1 MRADAKA
8 KDTRNKKNHVV
19 EWTKSLIMA
28 LVLFFLI
35 RTFLVQTYVITSGS
49 MERTL
54 LEGDMLVVNR
64 LAIGPRIPGTQIRI
78 PGYSTP
84 RRGDVLVF
92 DPHHEV
98 DMMLVKRLLG
108 LPGDT
113 LEMRNAALLLNH
125 ERLDEPYLNGVRRQ
139 DDRSPDMA
147 WQLDHLVAGVD
158 RDRYVPSRH
167 DWGPIVVPD
176 GYYFMLGDNRDESL
190 DSRYWGLLEA
200 WRIEG
205 RVLFKY
211 FSYNRGSY
219 RSFPALR
226 EIRWGRIGRGLSSGD

>member
-1 MRADAKA
+1 MSAEAKE
-8 KDTRNKKNHVV
+8 KDKEKKKNPAV
-19 EWTKSLIMA
+19 EWTKSIVMA
-28 LVLFFLI
+28 LALFFVI
-35 RTFLVQTYVITSGS
+35 RTFLVQTYVITSGA

-54 LEGDMLVVNR
+54 LVGDMLVVNR
-64 LAIGPRIPGTQIRI
+64 LAIGSRIPGTQIRI
-78 PGYSTP
+78 PGYSRP
-84 RRGDVLVF
+84 HRGDVLVF

-98 DMMLVKRLLG
+98 DMMLVKRLIG

-113 LEMRNAALLLNH
+113 LEMRNAALFLND
-125 ERLDEPYLNGVRRQ
+125 EPVDEPYLNAVRRQ

-147 WQLDHLVAGVD
+147 WQLEHLVASVD
-158 RDRYVPSRH
+158 RDSYLPSRH
-167 DWGPIVVPD
+167 DWGPIVVPE
-176 GYYFMLGDNRDESL
+176 GHYFMLGDNRDQSL

>member
-8 KDTRNKKNHVV
+8 KDTLNKKNHAV

-49 MERTL
+49 MKSTL

-64 LAIGPRIPGTQIRI
+64 LAIGSRIPGTQIRI

-98 DMMLVKRLLG
+98 DMMLVKRLMG

-113 LEMRNAALLLNH
+113 LEMRNAALFLNH
-125 ERLDEPYLNGVRRQ
+125 ERLDEPYLNDVRRQ

-147 WQLDHLVAGVD
+147 WQLEHLVAGVD
-158 RDRYVPSRH
+158 RGTYVPSRH
-167 DWGPIVVPD
+167 DWGPIVVSD
-176 GYYFMLGDNRDESL
+176 GYYFMLGDNRDQSL

-226 EIRWGRIGRGLSSGD
+226 EIRWGRIGRGLGNGG

>member
-1 MRADAKA
+1 MQADAKA
-8 KDTRNKKNHVV
+8 KDKPKEKNSAV
-19 EWTKSLIMA
+19 ERTKSIVMA
-28 LVLFFLI
+28 LALFFFI

-49 MERTL
+49 MEHTL
-54 LEGDMLVVNR
+54 LVGDMLVVNR
-64 LAIGPRIPGTQIRI
+64 LAIGSRIPGTQIRI
-78 PGYSTP
+78 PGYSKP

-98 DMMLVKRLLG
+98 DMKLVKRLMG

-113 LEMRNAALLLNH
+113 LEMRNGALFLND
-125 ERLDEPYLNGVRRQ
+125 ERLDEPYLNDARRR

-147 WQLDHLVAGVD
+147 WQREYLVAGVD
-158 RDRYVPSRH
+158 RDSYVPSRH

-200 WRIEG
+200 WRLEG

-226 EIRWGRIGRGLSSGD
+226 EIRWGRIGKGLSHGD

>member
-1 MRADAKA
+1 LPSDQHEKDEAK
-8 KDTRNKKNHVV
+8 KKNPAAD
-19 EWTKSLIMA
+19 WTKSILMA
-28 LVLFFLI
+28 LALFFVI

-54 LEGDMLVVNR
+54 LVGDMLVVNR
-64 LAIGPRIPGTQIRI
+64 LAIGSRIPGTQIRI

-98 DMMLVKRLLG
+98 DMMLVKRLIG

-113 LEMRNAALLLNH
+113 LEMRNAALFLND
-125 ERLDEPYLNGVRRQ
+125 EPLDEPYLNDVRRR

-147 WQLDHLVAGVD
+147 WQREYLVASVD
-158 RDRYVPSRH
+158 PDTYEPSRH

-200 WRIEG
+200 WRLEG

-211 FSYNRGSY
+211 FSYNRGSH
-219 RSFPALR
+219 RPFPALR

>member
-1 MRADAKA
+1 LQADAKA
-8 KDTRNKKNHVV
+8 KDKPKKKNSAV
-19 EWTKSLIMA
+19 ERTKSIVMA
-28 LVLFFLI
+28 LALFFFI

-49 MERTL
+49 MKGTL

-64 LAIGPRIPGTQIRI
+64 LAIGSRIPGTQIRI

-98 DMMLVKRLLG
+98 DMMLVKRLMG

-113 LEMRNAALLLNH
+113 LEMRNAALFLNH
-125 ERLDEPYLNGVRRQ
+125 ERLDEPYLNDVRRQ

-147 WQLDHLVAGVD
+147 WQREYLVAGVD
-158 RDRYVPSRH
+158 RDSYVPSRH

-200 WRIEG
+200 ARLEG

-211 FSYNRGSY
+211 FSYNRESY
-219 RSFPALR
+219 RPFPAIR
-226 EIRWGRIGRGLSSGD
+226 EIRWGRIGRGLGHGD

>member
-158 RDRYVPSRH
+158 RDTYVPSRH